1 MANSVALSTLGGGFG
16 PLNQGG
22 LKAVVVSFSNVATAD
37 VLIFDTSNVGKE
49 NALSKIVWALC
60 VTATGFG
67 ASTVIASNQ
76 LTVNNMNAAG
86 AGTTVTA
93 FAIGVGA

>member
-22 LKAVVVSFSNVATAD
+22 LKAVVVSFSNAATAD

-49 NALSKIVWALC
+49 NALSKIVWAL
-60 VTATGFG
+60 VLTATGFG
-67 ASTVIASNQ
+67 TSTVIASNQ
-76 LTVNNMNAAG
+76 LTLGSDNGGG
-86 AGTTVTA
+86 ATTITA